1 MGSQSSWGVRM
12 RGIFHLK
19 TDEERQERQ
28 TKAAWKQYQASPA
41 GQAAAAF
48 ERGDAFFQ
56 IEIAPASMSELA
68 DFYQEWVRRPDMPTD
83 VLGQIEAWGWRLEH
97 ASWVSDTS
105 DMVTGIYLF
114 RRNEGRNGDGDEITF
129 LEDHDDTRDQQQP
142 EDEQRKTPAD
152 PNSPNGA
159 RVQRGQDVNGGA
171 IGRHAAPSAD
181 AQIIPS

>member
-1 MGSQSSWGVRM
+1 M

-41 GQAAAAF
+41 GQAAVAF
-48 ERGDAFFQ
+48 KRGDAFFQ
-56 IEIAPASMSELA
+56 IEISPASMSEWA
-68 DFYQEWVRRPDMPTD
+68 DFYKTWVQRPHVPTD

-114 RRNEGRNGDGDEITF
+114 RRNEGRNGHADEIPF
-129 LEDHDDTRDQQQP
+129 LELQDDPRDQQQP
-142 EDEQRKTPAD
+142 EDEQCETQAD
-152 PNSPNGA
+152 PNAPNGA
-159 RVQRGQDVNGGA
+159 RVQRGQDVDGCA
-171 IGRHAAPSAD
+171 TGRHAAPSGD
-181 AQIIPS
+181 AQTIPS

>member
-1 MGSQSSWGVRM
+1 M

-56 IEIAPASMSELA
+56 IEIAPPSMSQWA
-68 DFYQEWVRRPDMPTD
+68 DFYQTWVRDPHMPTD
-83 VLGQIEAWGWRLEH
+83 VLGQIEGWGWRLEH

-114 RRNEGRNGDGDEITF
+114 RRDEGRNEHADEIPL
-129 LEDHDDTRDQQQP
+129 LELHDDPRDQQQP
-142 EDEQRKTPAD
+142 EEEQRKTDAD
-152 PNSPNGA
+152 LDTPNGA
-159 RVQRGQDVNGGA
+159 PVQRDQDVDGGA
-171 IGRHAAPSAD
+171 TGRHAVPSGD
-181 AQIIPS
+181 AQTISS